1 MSRFGQVKIFSILF
15 GIIYTALF
23 YFNWAPFRYYPAM
36 EKFTRETLPLE
47 EGGPA
52 ILWYAWVIVGVA
64 ISAVIALLIPRKLAE
79 RLSTGLI
86 WIVPAALLVAILIY
100 EKRWFF

>member
-1 MSRFGQVKIFSILF
+1 MSRFAQVKIFSILF
-15 GIIYTALF
+15 GVIYTVFF

-52 ILWYAWVIVGVA
+52 ILWYAWVLAGVA
-64 ISAVIALLIPRKLAE
+64 ISAVISLLVPRKLAE
-79 RLSTGLI
+79 KLSIGLI